1 LLQGAARTLE
11 RSPAPAWMLEICL
24 TENFPD
30 GMNPHYGE
38 TFDAFFRRDYRAFT
52 ANATR
57 APVSRE
63 DVARWV
69 AQGRADSGVHN
80 YLFTR

>member
-1 LLQGAARTLE
+1 
-11 RSPAPAWMLEICL
+11 MI
-24 TENFPD
+24 
-30 GMNPHYGE
+30 PHYGE